1 MLANGKEKAA
11 AIDFLNE
18 VWAKDVDFYQA
29 ILESRGAVGTLK
41 ASSGGAAYSAPDAF
55 FGGDTVWQKF
65 SEWMGKVPSVSYGMF
80 TYEGEAAMASQL
92 PALMQGTPTDKILE
106 NIHNQLAAQVK

>member
-1 MLANGKEKAA
+1 MVL
-11 AIDFLNE
+11 I
-18 VWAKDVDFYQA
+18 
-29 ILESRGAVGTLK
+29 SRPGAVGSSRARK